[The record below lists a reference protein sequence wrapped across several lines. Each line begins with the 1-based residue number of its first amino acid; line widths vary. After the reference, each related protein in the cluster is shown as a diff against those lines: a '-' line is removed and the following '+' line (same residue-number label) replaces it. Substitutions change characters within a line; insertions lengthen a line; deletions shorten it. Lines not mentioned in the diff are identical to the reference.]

1 MPHADVTTLTERG
14 AHVMTVCNACRYCE
28 QYCPVFPAMERR
40 MRFDAADLAYLANL
54 CHNCGECLYACQ
66 YAPPHEFGINVP
78 STLAELRLRSYEE
91 LCWPR
96 VLARAFRRQGV
107 LTALALTAAF
117 VVSLLVSVIVFSPNG
132 LRANGDDF
140 YSVIPHS
147 VMVVLFGGVFLFVVV
162 ALGIGVA
169 RFGRTVTSTLP
180 DAVRRASSLRAFGSA
195 LRDAATLRHLHPG
208 SVDCVSGEEERAP
221 WRRWYHHLTF
231 YGFVLCF
238 ASTTVA
244 AIYHSVFGW
253 LAPHDY
259 SSLPVVLGTLGGG
272 GLVAGT
278 TGLFLLRRERD
289 VALGSESQRGLDQ
302 SLLVLL
308 FLSAATGLALLF
320 FRERTMMGVLLVIHL
335 GVVLALFVTLPYGK
349 FVHGFYRLAALTI
362 SSREAATEHAEETD

>member
-78 STLAELRLRSYEE
+78 STLTELRLRSYEE
-91 LCWPR
+91 FCWPR
-96 VLARAFRRQGV
+96 VLARTFRRQGV

-117 VVSLLVSVIVFSPNG
+117 VVLLLVSVIVFSPNG

-147 VMVVLFGGVFLFVVV
+147 VMVVLFGGVFVFVVI
-162 ALGIGVA
+162 ALAIGVA

-180 DAVRRASSLRAFGSA
+180 NAVRRTSSSRAFGLA
-195 LRDAATLRHLHPG
+195 LRDSATLRHLHPG

-221 WRRWYHHLTF
+221 WRRWYHHLTL

-253 LAPHDY
+253 LAPYDY

-272 GLVAGT
+272 GLVVGT

-289 VALGSESQRGLDQ
+289 VALGSELQRGLDH

-308 FLSAATGLALLF
+308 FLTAATGLALLL
-320 FRERTMMGVLLVIHL
+320 FRERTMMGVLLVLHL

-362 SSREAATEHAEETD
+362 SAREERAP